1 MASAPRQDTGRIH
14 PGVLFAA
21 KLAGVDYV
29 LTLGGVQALGSMAN
43 GLFTG
48 HKANILVG
56 PGNRFV
62 VAAKQILFGKVGVD
76 LIAGPTEVMVLA
88 DDDADPNIVAT
99 DLIGQAEHGF
109 G

>member
-1 MASAPRQDTGRIH
+1 MYEEEA
-14 PGVLFAA
+14 
-21 KLAGVDYV
+21 
-29 LTLGGVQALGSMAN
+29 
-43 GLFTG
+43 
-48 HKANILVG
+48 
-56 PGNRFV
+56 FV